1 MALVEEI
8 LLQPRWDEEQFDL
21 IKSRMINSVKR
32 NMASPDFLASIHFN
46 KLVYGEN
53 NIHSLPTSGT
63 VETLESITMDDLKE
77 FYNSTFSPSVAKM
90 HIVGKIGKNRVLTGL
105 QGLSNNWPEKE
116 VVFPN
121 IEMPEPAEKSAIYFV
136 DVPGAKQSV
145 INIGHAAVCRTS
157 DNYYPAVVM
166 NYKLGGSFNGI
177 VNLILREEKGFTYGA
192 RSGFSAGK
200 TWGDFVA
207 SSSVRSSATQESV
220 QIFKDEIEKYRE
232 GISDDDLEFTK
243 NALVKSNARRFETI
257 GALLNM
263 LTTISSYDL
272 PFDYV
277 KNEEETILNMT
288 KESHKKIA
296 QELIQPDNMVYV
308 VVGDAATQ
316 LSALENVGFGKPIL
330 VNN

>member
-1 MALVEEI
+1 
-8 LLQPRWDEEQFDL
+8 
-21 IKSRMINSVKR
+21 
-32 NMASPDFLASIHFN
+32 
-46 KLVYGEN
+46 
-53 NIHSLPTSGT
+53 
-63 VETLESITMDDLKE
+63 
-77 FYNSTFSPSVAKM
+77 
-90 HIVGKIGKNRVLTGL
+90 
-105 QGLSNNWPEKE
+105 
-116 VVFPN
+116 
-121 IEMPEPAEKSAIYFV
+121 
-136 DVPGAKQSV
+136 
-145 INIGHAAVCRTS
+145 
-157 DNYYPAVVM
+157 
-166 NYKLGGSFNGI
+166 
-177 VNLILREEKGFTYGA
+177 
-192 RSGFSAGK
+192 
-200 TWGDFVA
+200 
-207 SSSVRSSATQESV
+207 
-220 QIFKDEIEKYRE
+220 
-232 GISDDDLEFTK
+232 LEFTK